1 MVSRRM
7 IAHRTLP
14 ALLVVLVGCHGAP
27 ASQTAASAASDG
39 TRVLA
44 SHAIVL
50 PGGPGL
56 VRMDYIAY
64 AEATHSLWVPAGN
77 TGRVDVIDV
86 TNETIETIEGF
97 PTVEMDTPRGRRVV
111 GPSSVALAD
120 GVAFVGSRAD
130 DRICAIDSGTRA
142 IGGCVTLPAMPDGVA
157 LVPSAHELWITL
169 PRAQQLVVVHVDG
182 AAAPTLAATLPMEG
196 QPEGYA
202 VDDANGVF
210 FTNLED
216 RDLTLAID
224 VATRAIR
231 ATWDPHCSA
240 GGPRGLLFDPDRR
253 MLFVACTDGVVTLDV
268 DHGGEVIGRVET
280 GGGVDDLG
288 YWRARGLLYVASGLD
303 ATLRVVR
310 AGDDGSL
317 SVIATA
323 STATGARNAVVDETG
338 RAFVTDSEGGRIV
351 VVDAPP

>member
-1 MVSRRM
+1 MTARP
-7 IAHRTLP
+7 I
-14 ALLVVLVGCHGAP
+14 ALLVLLVGCHGAP
-27 ASQTAASAASDG
+27 ASQTAATATSGAP
-39 TRVLA
+39 VLA

-64 AEATHSLWVPAGN
+64 AQATHSLWVPAGN
-77 TGRVDVIDV
+77 TGRVDVLDTIS
-86 TNETIETIEGF
+86 ETIETIEGF
-97 PTVEMDTPRGRRVV
+97 ATVEMDTPRGRRVV
-111 GPSSVALAD
+111 GPSSVALT
-120 GVAFVGSRAD
+120 GGIAFVGSRAD
-130 DRICAIDSGTRA
+130 NRICAIDATTRA
-142 IGGCVTLPAMPDGVA
+142 IGGCATLPAMPDGLA
-157 LVPSAHELWITL
+157 LVPSTQELWVTL
-169 PRAQQLVVVHVDG
+169 PRAQQLVVLHVEG
-182 AAAPTLAATLPMEG
+182 STAPTPVATLPMEG

-231 ATWDPHCSA
+231 ASWDPHCSA
-240 GGPRGLLFDPDRR
+240 GGPRGLIFDPERR
-253 MLFVACTDGVVTLDV
+253 LLFVACTDGVVTLDV
-268 DHGGEVIGRVET
+268 DRGGAVIGRVET

-288 YWRARGLLYVASGLD
+288 YWPTRGLLYVASGAD
-303 ATLRVVR
+303 TTLRVVR
-310 AGDDGSL
+310 ADDDGSL

-323 STATGARNAVVDETG
+323 STAAGARNAVVDEHG
-338 RAFVTDSEGGRIV
+338 RAFVTDSEGGRIF